1 MNLLFPIYP
10 IVKKYKN
17 LLYMRMKLCFNNV
30 ILMTERRGFYNNL
43 LSDSFGEEKAYER
56 ITTNQ

>member
-1 MNLLFPIYP
+1 MSQQKGGAGYMNLLFPIYP

-30 ILMTERRGFYNNL
+30 ILMHRKERFL
-43 LSDSFGEEKAYER
+43 
-56 ITTNQ
+56 